1 MAEILFHDPHHRGQN
16 PTRIWRYVQGR
27 DQSPPQCKF
36 QSNFEIH
43 QFLMNL
49 LLTQLIGTVIAYF
62 VILYQSRNEILEEKP
77 GVE

>member
-1 MAEILFHDPHHRGQN
+1 
-16 PTRIWRYVQGR
+16 
-27 DQSPPQCKF
+27 
-36 QSNFEIH
+36 
-43 QFLMNL
+43 MNL